1 MKMYR
6 PHRLCPRNSKPK
18 EPSLYRS
25 LCVSIL
31 CMFLST
37 VMLVGTTFAWFYS
50 SATSAVSTIT
60 AGGLNV
66 SASYI
71 TQNTARA
78 YAKSTSTT
86 GSDGAT
92 TTTTTYDDIPS
103 AAWIPFDGNGGN
115 PFGSIPFHSND
126 AQVIFLKLTNNGAS
140 DATYRLAL
148 NLLGD
153 TSVSANSGN
162 TENSLSSLLRYGCNA
177 LGSVPTGSTE
187 SNFLSVATI
196 PGATTSADGSVTYG
210 AEINPS
216 ESSSSVEMSDIFV
229 DALSSHSSTTIERD
243 DNNEVTRITY
253 GGHICKVD
261 LSANE
266 TKYIAVSLYMPN
278 GSSYGESTALVYI
291 QLSMTVNQL
300 NAENPLM
307 PNVVGSNAITQQDLE
322 AALSVMCGNLLSEDE
337 IPVVD
342 EIKPVEDSSET
353 DTETPAKPGD
363 ATDQPATG
371 TNTTETPSGSTGE
384 TGTPSGASG
393 TGTTS
398 DTSGTSDTD
407 TSGGNGDA
415 AAAGSESEPA
425 PAPTT

>member
-66 SASYI
+66 TTSYI
-71 TQNTARA
+71 TQNTVRA
-78 YAKSTSTT
+78 HADI
-86 GSDGAT
+86 GNDGT
-92 TTTTTYDDIPS
+92 VTYRDITPTE
-103 AAWIPFDGNGGN
+103 WIPFDGNGGN
-115 PFGSIPFHSND
+115 PFGSIPFNSNS
-126 AQVIFLKLTNNGAS
+126 AQVIFLKLTNNS
-140 DATYRLAL
+140 KSRVTYRLAL

-153 TSVSANSGN
+153 TSG
-162 TENSLSSLLRYGCNA
+162 NSLSSLLRYGCSV
-177 LGSVPTGSTE
+177 LDPVPTGSTE
-187 SNFLSVATI
+187 SNFLSTATI

-216 ESSSSVEMSDIFV
+216 ESSSSGEMSDIFV
-229 DALSSHSSTTIERD
+229 DALSSHSSTEIERD
-243 DNNEVTRITY
+243 SDGKAIRITY

-342 EIKPVEDSSET
+342 ETKSPEDDT
-353 DTETPAKPGD
+353 VTNTETPAETGD
-363 ATDQPATG
+363 ATDQPTTG
-371 TNTTETPSGSTGE
+371 TPTPPDPPSGST
-384 TGTPSGASG
+384 TGTEGTTGVSASG
-393 TGTTS
+393 TADNVDSNSGG
-398 DTSGTSDTD
+398 DTPAAESGT
-407 TSGGNGDA
+407 GN
-415 AAAGSESEPA
+415 ESE
-425 PAPTT
+425 T

>member
-37 VMLVGTTFAWFYS
+37 VMLVGTTFAWFHS

-66 SASYI
+66 TTSYI
-71 TQNTARA
+71 TQSTVRS
-78 YAKSTSTT
+78 YADTNINSTT
-86 GSDGAT
+86 E
-92 TTTTTYDDIPS
+92 IPS
-103 AAWIPFDGNGGN
+103 TAWIPFDGNGGN

-126 AQVIFLKLTNNGAS
+126 AQVIFLKLTNNGDSA
-140 DATYRLAL
+140 ATYRLAL

-153 TSVSANSGN
+153 TSGN

-177 LGSVPTGSTE
+177 LGSVTTYSTE
-187 SNFLSVATI
+187 LALLSKATI
-196 PGATTSADGSVTYG
+196 PGASTSDDGKTTYG
-210 AEINPS
+210 ANVIP
-216 ESSSSVEMSDIFV
+216 ESSETPPPVEISDSFV
-229 DALSSHSSTTIERD
+229 DTLSSHGSTNTEYD
-243 DNNEVTRITY
+243 SNGKVTRITY

-261 LSANE
+261 LEPNE
-266 TKYIAVSLYMPN
+266 TKYISVSLYMPN

-307 PNVVGSNAITQQDLE
+307 PNVVGSTAVTQQELD
-322 AALSVMCGNLLSEDE
+322 AAFSLMYESFLNEDE
-337 IPVVD
+337 LLVVG
-342 EIKPVEDSSET
+342 ETKSPEDNT
-353 DTETPAKPGD
+353 VTNMETPAETGD
-363 ATDQPATG
+363 ATDQPTTG
-371 TNTTETPSGSTGE
+371 SGTTDTEKTPTPLEPSTDSTDKTETKTE
-384 TGTPSGASG
+384 TVDPTLAGGTE
-393 TGTTS
+393 THV
-398 DTSGTSDTD
+398 
-407 TSGGNGDA
+407 
-415 AAAGSESEPA
+415 SEPQA
-425 PAPTT
+425 EVPTT

>member
-66 SASYI
+66 STSYI
-71 TQNTARA
+71 TQNTVRA
-78 YAKSTSTT
+78 HADI
-86 GSDGAT
+86 GSDGT
-92 TTTTTYDDIPS
+92 VYRDIAPTE
-103 AAWIPFDGNGGN
+103 WIPFDGNGGN
-115 PFGSIPFHSND
+115 PFGSIPFNSNS
-126 AQVIFLKLTNNGAS
+126 AQVIFLKLTNNS
-140 DATYRLAL
+140 SISPVTYRLAL

-153 TSVSANSGN
+153 TSASANNG
-162 TENSLSSLLRYGCNA
+162 NSLSSLLRYGCSV

-187 SNFLSVATI
+187 SNFLSTATI
-196 PGATTSADGSVTYG
+196 PGATTSADGSVTYR

-216 ESSSSVEMSDIFV
+216 EPSSSGEMSDTFV
-229 DALSSHSSTTIERD
+229 DALSSHGSTTIERD
-243 DNNEVTRITY
+243 DNNKVTRITY

-363 ATDQPATG
+363 ATDQPTTG
-371 TNTTETPSGSTGE
+371 SGTTDTEKTPTPPEPSTDSTDKTETKTETVDSTLAGGTE
-384 TGTPSGASG
+384 THV
-393 TGTTS
+393 
-398 DTSGTSDTD
+398 
-407 TSGGNGDA
+407 
-415 AAAGSESEPA
+415 SEPQA
-425 PAPTT
+425 EVPTT

>member
-66 SASYI
+66 STSYI
-71 TQNTARA
+71 TQSTVRS
-78 YAKSTSTT
+78 YADTNSNSTT
-86 GSDGAT
+86 E
-92 TTTTTYDDIPS
+92 IPS
-103 AAWIPFDGNGGN
+103 TAWIPFDGNGGN

-140 DATYRLAL
+140 AATYRLAL

>member
-37 VMLVGTTFAWFYS
+37 VMLVGTTFAWFHS

-66 SASYI
+66 TTSYI
-71 TQNTARA
+71 TQSTVRSYADTNSNSNTE
-78 YAKSTSTT
+78 
-86 GSDGAT
+86 
-92 TTTTTYDDIPS
+92 IPS
-103 AAWIPFDGNGGN
+103 TAWIPFDGNGGN

-162 TENSLSSLLRYGCNA
+162 TADYLSSLLRYGCSV
-177 LGSVPTGSTE
+177 LDPVPTNSSE
-187 SNFLSVATI
+187 SSLLATATI
-196 PGATTSADGSVTYG
+196 PGATTTNGITTYSADVTSLSSENF
-210 AEINPS
+210 EIS
-216 ESSSSVEMSDIFV
+216 GTFV

-261 LSANE
+261 LGANE

-300 NAENPLM
+300 HAENPLM
-307 PNVVGSNAITQQDLE
+307 PNVVGSTAVTQQELD
-322 AALSVMCGNLLSEDE
+322 AAFSLMYESFLNEDE
-337 IPVVD
+337 LLVVG
-342 EIKPVEDSSET
+342 ETKSPEDNT
-353 DTETPAKPGD
+353 VTNTETPAETGD
-363 ATDQPATG
+363 ATDQPTTGSGTTDTEKTQTSTETSTGSTTG
-371 TNTTETPSGSTGE
+371 TENATETPESGN
-384 TGTPSGASG
+384 
-393 TGTTS
+393 
-398 DTSGTSDTD
+398 
-407 TSGGNGDA
+407 GGNPEPPA
-415 AAAGSESEPA
+415 AESESA
-425 PAPTT
+425 PNPTT